1 MKRVIVDT
9 GPIVAIL
16 SASDHHHQICVETL
30 KEITPPLITTWSV
43 LTEVQYLLRRNP
55 KALQGLFRSF
65 EEGLFILEELSPEAL
80 PWLQMFLTQYQDIT
94 PQLADASLM
103 YVAEKKEIKTI
114 FTLDRRDFSIYR
126 FRNKQAPSLL
136 PSRL

>member
-1 MKRVIVDT
+1 VRRVIVDT

-16 SASDHHHQICVETL
+16 SASDRHHQICVETL
-30 KEITPPLITTWSV
+30 KEITPPLITTWPV

-55 KALQGLFRSF
+55 KALQGLFLSF
-65 EEGLFILEELSPEAL
+65 EQGLFVLEQLSPEAL
-80 PWLQMFLTQYQDIT
+80 PWLQQFLNKYQEMT
-94 PQLADASLM
+94 PQLADISLM
-103 YVAEKKEIKTI
+103 YVAEKKESKTI

-126 FRNKQAPSLL
+126 FTNKQAPSLL